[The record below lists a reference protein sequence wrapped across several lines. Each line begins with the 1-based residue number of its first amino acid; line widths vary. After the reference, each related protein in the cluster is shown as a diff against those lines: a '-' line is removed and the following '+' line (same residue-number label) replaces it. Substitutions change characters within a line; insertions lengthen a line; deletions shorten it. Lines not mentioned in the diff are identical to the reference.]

1 MDNLNKNAG
10 SFRVNSAYR
19 LNSNSAKYELTPLT
33 HAETSV
39 TEATYD
45 GESDRMASF
54 QVPRSPSPHYRI
66 LSPPGLQALGFS
78 APPVPRL
85 PPATQLEWA
94 EILNRPLPEI
104 PRENKTS
111 QPSRRLS
118 ISSDKPVLKIA
129 TTEQF
134 HKPTYPPKLIEVKRN
149 LTREDHLSESA
160 RHPAPTSVPSK
171 RQSGGIFSNITL
183 RKHPKS
189 SPSKSRRTVKT
200 YSSDYN
206 EIEQQEREEYGSHDD
221 MTLLSLTESQWLS
234 STLPPNGNISRH
246 KHMDQTQ
253 VMTRDKYSNDAEE
266 RALLKKQ
273 ATDWY
278 ERATVTAADSGK
290 INSSRDYSAVKAPGD
305 WV

>member
-10 SFRVNSAYR
+10 SFGVDSAYR

-149 LTREDHLSESA
+149 LTREDL
-160 RHPAPTSVPSK
+160 
-171 RQSGGIFSNITL
+171 
-183 RKHPKS
+183 
-189 SPSKSRRTVKT
+189 
-200 YSSDYN
+200 
-206 EIEQQEREEYGSHDD
+206 
-221 MTLLSLTESQWLS
+221 
-234 STLPPNGNISRH
+234 
-246 KHMDQTQ
+246 
-253 VMTRDKYSNDAEE
+253 
-266 RALLKKQ
+266 
-273 ATDWY
+273 
-278 ERATVTAADSGK
+278 
-290 INSSRDYSAVKAPGD
+290 
-305 WV
+305 